1 MERRAK
7 IVATL
12 GPATADER
20 MLDRLL
26 AAGADVLRFNLS
38 HGSQDSHRR
47 ALRLVRK
54 VARARGLQIPVL
66 LDLMGPRYRLGEL
79 AGGPRLLRQGEQ
91 VTLGEPSPRIDLP
104 VDDPDFLHHLRVG
117 ERVLIDNGLVELEIT
132 SKRGRAV
139 AARVIHGG
147 AVSTRKGINLPDSK
161 LPFTISDKDASDLA
175 FAVEERAD
183 YLAASY
189 IGRARDIA
197 AIRAI
202 VASHGAAIPIVAKLE
217 RAAAIEHIEE
227 IVAAA
232 DAVMV
237 ARGDL
242 GVEVPLHQVPV
253 LQKRIIAAG
262 RRLGKPVIV
271 ATQMLESMMVQP
283 RPTRAETSDVAN
295 AVFDGADALMLS
307 GETAAGRYPT
317 ESVRTMARIIVEA
330 EEYKLKI
337 FQSGET
343 PRDPTL
349 PAGRFPSP
357 APRTLQSAEGASGD
371 ATTGSEGAI
380 EIADVIAAAAV
391 HAASKL
397 AGSRIVAFSQG
408 GFTARRLARYRPVV
422 PTFVLTTDAQVARR
436 IQLLWGM
443 RPIHLVRDV
452 QHREDLIE
460 IVERELL
467 ELRLV
472 RPGECLILL
481 MGFPIRQKALTN
493 LLRIHRVGGRPKVPA
508 KRGKAGAKPAPPD
521 VAGTFRPRRR

>member
-12 GPATADER
+12 GPATTDER

-47 ALRLVRK
+47 ALHLVRR

-66 LDLMGPRYRLGEL
+66 LDLMGPRYRLGEI
-79 AGGPRLLRQGEQ
+79 AGGPRQLRQGER
-91 VTLGEPSPRIDLP
+91 VTLGEPSARIDLP
-104 VDDPDFLHHLRVG
+104 VDDPDFLHHLRIG
-117 ERVLIDNGLVELEIT
+117 ERVLIDNGLVELEVT
-132 SKRGRAV
+132 AKRGGAV

-147 AVSTRKGINLPDSK
+147 AVSTRKGINLPDSR
-161 LPFTISDKDASDLA
+161 LPFTISEKDASDIA
-175 FAVEERAD
+175 FAVAERAD

-189 IGRARDIA
+189 VGRARDIA
-197 AIRAI
+197 SIRAI
-202 VASHGAAIPIVAKLE
+202 VAQHGAAIPIVAKLE
-217 RAAAIEHIEE
+217 RAAAIAHIEE

-317 ESVRTMARIIVEA
+317 ESVRTMAKIIVEA
-330 EEYKLKI
+330 EEYKLKT
-337 FQSGET
+337 FQSGEL
-343 PRDPTL
+343 PRDPAL
-349 PAGRFPSP
+349 PAGRFPAP
-357 APRTLQSAEGASGD
+357 APGALHFSEISASG
-371 ATTGSEGAI
+371 GSGGADGAI

-443 RPIHLVRDV
+443 RPIHLVRDL
-452 QHREDLIE
+452 QQREDLIAV
-460 IVERELL
+460 VERELL
-467 ELRLV
+467 DRRLV
-472 RPGECLILL
+472 RPGECVILL

-493 LLRIHRVGGRPKVPA
+493 LLRIHRVAARAPVPPKGRA
-508 KRGKAGAKPAPPD
+508 KGPVRAGDRK
-521 VAGTFRPRRR
+521 R

>member
-38 HGSQDSHRR
+38 HGTQESHRR
-47 ALRLVRK
+47 ALRMVRK
-54 VARARGLQIPVL
+54 VARARRLQIPVL

-79 AGGPRLLRQGEQ
+79 AGGPRQLRHGEH

-104 VDDPDFLHHLRVG
+104 VDDPDFLHHLRIG

-132 SKRGRAV
+132 AKRGRAV
-139 AARVIHGG
+139 TARVLHGG
-147 AVSTRKGINLPDSK
+147 SVSTRKGINLPDSR
-161 LPFTISDKDASDLA
+161 LPFTVSEKDASDIA
-175 FAVEERAD
+175 FAVEEHAD
-183 YLAASY
+183 YIAASY
-189 IGRARDIA
+189 IGRARDLA
-197 AIRAI
+197 AIRTI
-202 VASHGAAIPIVAKLE
+202 VAAHGGAIPLVAKLE

-307 GETAAGRYPT
+307 GETAAGRYPI
-317 ESVRTMARIIVEA
+317 ESVRTMAKIIVEA
-330 EEYKLKI
+330 ESYKLKT
-337 FQSGET
+337 FQSGEV
-343 PRDPTL
+343 PRDPAL
-349 PAGRFPSP
+349 PAGRFPAP
-357 APRTLQSAEGASGD
+357 APRLLSPPEGAD
-371 ATTGSEGAI
+371 AAGTSPGAGAI

-422 PTFVLTTDAQVARR
+422 PTFVFTTDAQVARR
-436 IQLLWGM
+436 IQLLWDM
-443 RPIHLVRDV
+443 RPIHLSRDV

-460 IVERELL
+460 VVERELL
-467 ELRLV
+467 DRRLV
-472 RPGECLILL
+472 RPGECVILL

-493 LLRIHRVGGRPKVPA
+493 LLRIHRVRARAGRP
-508 KRGKAGAKPAPPD
+508 AGSVSRKP
-521 VAGTFRPRRR
+521 

>member
-38 HGSQDSHRR
+38 HGTQESHRR
-47 ALRLVRK
+47 TLRLVRK
-54 VARARGLQIPVL
+54 VAKDRGLQIPVL
-66 LDLMGPRYRLGEL
+66 LDLMGPRYRLGEIV
-79 AGGPRLLRQGEQ
+79 GGPRALRSGQR
-91 VTLGEPSPRIDLP
+91 VTLGEPSDRIDLP

-117 ERVLIDNGLVELEIT
+117 ERVLIDNGLVELAIT
-132 SKRGRAV
+132 GKRGGVV

-161 LPFTISDKDASDLA
+161 LPFTVSEKDASDLA
-175 FAVEERAD
+175 FAVAERAD
-183 YLAASY
+183 YIAASY
-189 IGRARDIA
+189 VGRARDLE

-202 VASHGAAIPIVAKLE
+202 VALHGAPIPLVAKLE

-262 RRLGKPVIV
+262 RRLGRPAIT

-307 GETAAGRYPT
+307 GETAAGKYPT
-317 ESVRTMARIIVEA
+317 ESVKTMAKIIVEA
-330 EEYKLKI
+330 EQYKLKT
-337 FQSGET
+337 FLSGEV
-343 PRDPTL
+343 PRDPAL
-349 PAGRFPSP
+349 PAGRFPAP
-357 APRTLQSAEGASGD
+357 APRTLERSQAPESD
-371 ATTGSEGAI
+371 ATAGIDGAI

-397 AGSRIVAFSQG
+397 DGSRIVAFSQG

-443 RPIHLVRDV
+443 RPIHLARDV

-467 ELRLV
+467 ERRDV

-493 LLRIHRVGGRPKVPA
+493 LLRIHRVRARQKSPA
-508 KRGKAGAKPAPPD
+508 AEPTKPAKPA
-521 VAGTFRPRRR
+521 GTRKR